1 MPHEFYSNNFY
12 ILELLMEYNEFIW
25 DHYDIL
31 WLLNHIVD
39 FNVDIFTFTSDIAKF
54 IMHRQDND
62 QKFVKTL

>member
-1 MPHEFYSNNFY
+1 MPHEFYSNKFY

-25 DHYDIL
+25 DHYGIL

-39 FNVDIFTFTSDIAKF
+39 FNVGIFTFTSDIAKF
-54 IMHRQDND
+54 IMHIQDND